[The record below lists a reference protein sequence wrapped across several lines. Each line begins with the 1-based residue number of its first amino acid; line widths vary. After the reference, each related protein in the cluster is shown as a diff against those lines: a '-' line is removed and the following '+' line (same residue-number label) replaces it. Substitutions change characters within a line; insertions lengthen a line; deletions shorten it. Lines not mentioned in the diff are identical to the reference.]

1 MCVFVCGGS
10 REEEVEMSLKKK
22 KNKIFKMLL
31 IVEDDQWVH
40 EVLLYRSLYL
50 SVGLGNSLIKKKKN

>member
-1 MCVFVCGGS
+1 MRIQYFIKKITQCLVFKYSRKKKNCMCVFVCGGS

-31 IVEDDQWVH
+31 IVEDDQ
-40 EVLLYRSLYL
+40 
-50 SVGLGNSLIKKKKN
+50 